1 VTVNNS
7 YTFST
12 DPFPEG
18 TLYQPIGVRIDLDG
32 SYAARNETPD
42 IGLSLKTSAD
52 LTLSKTWQTS
62 LSASYLTGTK
72 SDGKPYNSLMFE
84 LFVAARF

>member
-1 VTVNNS
+1 VNNS

-18 TLYQPIGVRIDLDG
+18 VLYQPIGIRVDLDG

-42 IGLSLKTSAD
+42 ISLSLKTSAD
-52 LTLSKTWQTS
+52 VTISETWQTS

-72 SDGKPYNSLMFE
+72 SDGNVYNSLLFE

>member
-1 VTVNNS
+1 VNNS

-12 DPFPEG
+12 DPFPKG

-32 SYAARNETPD
+32 SYASQSQTPD
-42 IGLSLKTSAD
+42 INLSLKTSAD
-52 LTLSKTWQTS
+52 LTLSETWQTS

-72 SDGKPYNSLMFE
+72 RDGNLYNSLLFE
-84 LFVAARF
+84 LFVSARF